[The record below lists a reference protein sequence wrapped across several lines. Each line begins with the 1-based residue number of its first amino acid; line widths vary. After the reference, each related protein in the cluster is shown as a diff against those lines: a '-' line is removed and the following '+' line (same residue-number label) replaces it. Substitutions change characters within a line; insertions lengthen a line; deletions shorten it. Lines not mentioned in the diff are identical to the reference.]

1 MTQPLPETARLGIGK
16 VLAELREE
24 FPSLTISKIRYLERE
39 GLLEPERTPSG
50 YRKFSFD
57 DVERL
62 RFVLR
67 QQKRYWPLSAIRQA
81 LDEMDRGLVP
91 QTDLDGDVRVPEVSS
106 DADGLPTPGA
116 FLEGRSRMRLSREEV
131 LEGTGA
137 SEELLAQVEEHGLL
151 ERRPGQH
158 AYDGD
163 DLVVV
168 DAVVRLSALGVE
180 PRHLR
185 AVRTAA
191 ERESDLLGR
200 AVPERRRREDKAAAA
215 EQLGELA
222 ALLMRLHTVLL
233 RHRLRD

>member
-16 VLAELREE
+16 VLGELREE

-91 QTDLDGDVRVPEVSS
+91 QTDLDGNVRVPEVSS

-131 LEGTGA
+131 LESTGA
-137 SEELLAQVEEHGLL
+137 SEELLAPVEEHGLL

-185 AVRTAA
+185 TVRTAA

>member
-1 MTQPLPETARLGIGK
+1 MTQPLPELARLGIGK

-91 QTDLDGDVRVPEVSS
+91 QTDIDGNIRVPDVSS
-106 DADGLPTPGA
+106 DADGLPTPAA
-116 FLEGRSRMRLSREEV
+116 FLEGRSRVRLSRAEV
-131 LEGTGA
+131 LESSGA
-137 SEELLAQVEEHGLL
+137 TEELLEQVEQHGLL
-151 ERRPGQH
+151 TRRPGQS

-168 DAVVRLSALGVE
+168 DAVVRLASLGVE

-185 AVRTAA
+185 AVVTAA
-191 ERESDLLGR
+191 ERESDLLAR
-200 AVPERRRREDKAAAA
+200 VVPERRRREDKAAAA

-222 ALLMRLHTVLL
+222 ALTMRLHTVLL
-233 RHRLRD
+233 RHHLRD

>member
-1 MTQPLPETARLGIGK
+1 MTQPLPELSRLGIGK
-16 VLAELREE
+16 VLEELQPE
-24 FPSLTISKIRYLERE
+24 FPALTISKIRYLERE

-67 QQKRYWPLSAIRQA
+67 QQKKFWPLSAIRQA

-91 QTDLDGDVRVPEVSS
+91 QTEIDPGTQVPAVPT

-116 FLEGRSRMRLSREEV
+116 FLEGRSRLRLSREEV
-131 LEGTGA
+131 LESADAT
-137 SEELLAQVEEHGLL
+137 SELLDEIEAHGLL
-151 ERRPGQH
+151 VRRPGQTT
-158 AYDGD
+158 YDGD

-168 DAVVRLSALGVE
+168 DAVARLAALGVE

-185 AVRTAA
+185 AVATAA
-191 ERESDLLGR
+191 EREADLLGR
-200 AVPERRRREDKAAAA
+200 VVPARRRQEDRTAAA

-222 ALLMRLHTVLL
+222 ALTMRLQTILL
-233 RHRLRD
+233 RHRLRG

>member
-1 MTQPLPETARLGIGK
+1 MTQPLPEPARLGIGK
-16 VLAELREE
+16 VLEELQGE

-67 QQKRYWPLSAIRQA
+67 QQKRFWPLSAIRQA

-91 QTDLDGDVRVPEVSS
+91 QTEIDAGTRVPELPT
-106 DADGLPTPGA
+106 DADDLPTPAA
-116 FLEGRSRMRLSREEV
+116 FCEGRSRLRLSREEI
-131 LEGTGA
+131 LESSGA
-137 SEELLAQVEEHGLL
+137 EEDLLAQIEEHGLL
-151 ERRPGQH
+151 QRRPGQTT
-158 AYDGD
+158 YDGD

-168 DAVVRLSALGVE
+168 DAVARLNALGVE

-185 AVRTAA
+185 AVATAA
-191 ERESDLLGR
+191 EREADLLGR
-200 AVPERRRREDKAAAA
+200 IVPARQRQEERTVAA
-215 EQLGELA
+215 ERLAELA
-222 ALLMRLHTVLL
+222 SLTLRLQTILL
-233 RHRLRD
+233 RHRLRG

>member
-1 MTQPLPETARLGIGK
+1 MTQPLPEPARLGIGK
-16 VLAELREE
+16 VLDELREE
-24 FPSLTISKIRYLERE
+24 FPTLTISKIRYLERE

-50 YRKFSFD
+50 YRKFSYD

-67 QQKRYWPLSAIRQA
+67 QQTRYWPLSAIRQA

-91 QTDLDGDVRVPEVSS
+91 QTELDGAVRVPDVAG
-106 DADGLPTPGA
+106 DADGLPTPAA
-116 FLEGRSRMRLSREEV
+116 FLEGRSRLRLSRAEL
-131 LEGTGA
+131 LESSGA
-137 SEELLAQVEEHGLL
+137 GEELLAQVEEHGLL
-151 ERRPGQH
+151 ARRPGQN

-168 DAVVRLSALGVE
+168 DAVVRLAALGIE

-185 AVRTAA
+185 AVSTAA
-191 ERESDLLGR
+191 EREADLLAR
-200 AVPERRRREDKAAAA
+200 AVPEKQRRQDKAAAA

-222 ALLMRLHTVLL
+222 ALMLRLHTVLL